1 MVVGEGIASL
11 TPGEL
16 VFPPDLSVQLD
27 RLMNILS
34 TRPLPAQSQQ
44 QWRGGGVEIRG
55 NLLHVEKA
63 SFEDETDM
71 EILAREL
78 SRQIAVLRN

>member
-1 MVVGEGIASL
+1 LQRLIA
-11 TPGEL
+11 
-16 VFPPDLSVQLD
+16 VLSA
-27 RLMNILS
+27 
-34 TRPLPAQSQQ
+34 RPISPAQAQQ

-55 NLLHVEKA
+55 NLLNVEKA

-78 SRQIAVLRN
+78 NRQLTSLRN